1 MSEDIESE
9 AAAQGAA
16 SDRPFPHL
24 AGGGV
29 PAGTEAAPPVDERTA
44 AQEQTVVQQPEG
56 ATQEST
62 TQEAVPPPA
71 ASSSPVSPAAVVH
84 PEPQPHPPQQ
94 PDAVSHPQP
103 PSHGDAPDPQQ
114 YDPTTTAP
122 QPAAWP
128 NDSQQQGQS
137 GYPPQAY
144 PQQPYGTD
152 PTPVGYGQQP
162 SGAGGAQV
170 RTGPTDN
177 SAAASLICGIVGVIF
192 SCAWGIGGVLGMIA
206 VIMGMN
212 ARRRLRK
219 PGCTFRGEG
228 MALTGIIT
236 GWIAVGLGLIVLGVF
251 TLLAVTAG
259 S

>member
-1 MSEDIESE
+1 MSDDIESE
-9 AAAQGAA
+9 AAAQEAA

-24 AGGGV
+24 TGGGV
-29 PAGTEAAPPVDERTA
+29 PAGAEAAPPVDERTA
-44 AQEQTVVQQPEG
+44 AQEQSAVQQPEDVTPET
-56 ATQEST
+56 ATP
-62 TQEAVPPPA
+62 EAAPPPA
-71 ASSSPVSPAAVVH
+71 ASSSPVTPAETVVQ
-84 PEPQPHPPQQ
+84 PEPQPQPSQQ
-94 PDAVSHPQP
+94 PSAVS
-103 PSHGDAPDPQQ
+103 DPQQ
-114 YDPTTTAP
+114 QHDPAAAAP
-122 QPAAWP
+122 QPAPWP
-128 NDSQQQGQS
+128 NDSQQPGQP

-144 PQQPYGTD
+144 PQQPYGTAT
-152 PTPVGYGQQP
+152 TPVGYGQQP
-162 SGAGGAQV
+162 QQPSGAGEVQV

-206 VIMGMN
+206 VIIGMN

-236 GWIAVGLGLIVLGVF
+236 GWVAVGLGLIVLGVF

>member
-1 MSEDIESE
+1 MSDDIESE
-9 AAAQGAA
+9 AAAQEAA

-29 PAGTEAAPPVDERTA
+29 PAGTAATPPVDERTA
-44 AQEQTVVQQPEG
+44 AQEQTVVQQPEE
-56 ATQEST
+56 ATPEST
-62 TQEAVPPPA
+62 MQEAAPPPA
-71 ASSSPVSPAAVVH
+71 ASSTPVTPAGPVVQ
-84 PEPQPHPPQQ
+84 PEAPPQPSQQ
-94 PDAVSHPQP
+94 PGAVSDPQP
-103 PSHGDAPDPQQ
+103 Q
-114 YDPTTTAP
+114 YDPAVAAP

-128 NDSQQQGQS
+128 NDLQQPGQP

-144 PQQPYGTD
+144 PQQPYGTAT
-152 PTPVGYGQQP
+152 TPVGYGQQP
-162 SGAGGAQV
+162 QQPSGAGAAQV

-219 PGCTFRGEG
+219 PGCNFRGEG

-236 GWIAVGLGLIVLGVF
+236 GWVAVGLGLIVLSVF

>member
-1 MSEDIESE
+1 MSDDIESD
-9 AAAQGAA
+9 AAAQEAA

-29 PAGTEAAPPVDERTA
+29 PAGAEAAPPVDERTA
-44 AQEQTVVQQPEG
+44 AQEQSVVQQPED
-56 ATQEST
+56 ATP
-62 TQEAVPPPA
+62 EAAAQQAAPPPA
-71 ASSSPVSPAAVVH
+71 ASPSPVTPAETVVQ
-84 PEPQPHPPQQ
+84 PEAPPQQ
-94 PDAVSHPQP
+94 SPQP
-103 PSHGDAPDPQQ
+103 GGVSYPQQQ
-114 YDPTTTAP
+114 YDPAAAAP
-122 QPAAWP
+122 QPVAWP
-128 NDSQQQGQS
+128 NDLQQPGQP

-144 PQQPYGTD
+144 PQQPYGTA
-152 PTPVGYGQQP
+152 PTPVGYGQQLQQP
-162 SGAGGAQV
+162 SGAGEAQV

-192 SCAWGIGGVLGMIA
+192 ACAWGIGGVLGMIA

-236 GWIAVGLGLIVLGVF
+236 GWIAVGLGLIVLSVF